1 MRARLQE
8 RCAVVRREHVH
19 RREDQPVER
28 IVLDVALC
36 GVCAGAVGGRAAP
49 LDERWMGGGR
59 RGAAAVLGDAAEA
72 RRPAPP
78 VSPTPTVRACVR
90 AVRTFMPQSISSST
104 RYGEAWHAKE
114 GRRESAEVQ
123 RSARFDAERSWPCRD
138 RTGGAARALCACA
151 EGAQGCAE
159 RALNGKMSEASLM
172 SFASTLRRGKRS
184 AHSSSALSEIA
195 LKRSFFSGTAAAMS
209 IDVSAS
215 ADTSIEA
222 STSCI
227 HTPAVAR
234 AARALDAG
242 VNVDSCSAVAS
253 AGSMRRSLMLLAAIF
268 TKVTQ
273 HVFNLEFLNCIGRK
287 T

>member
-1 MRARLQE
+1 MQRSHGWCSE
-8 RCAVVRREHVH
+8 
-19 RREDQPVER
+19 
-28 IVLDVALC
+28 
-36 GVCAGAVGGRAAP
+36 G
-49 LDERWMGGGR
+49 
-59 RGAAAVLGDAAEA
+59 
-72 RRPAPP
+72 
-78 VSPTPTVRACVR
+78 TVRV
-90 AVRTFMPQSISSST
+90 
-104 RYGEAWHAKE
+104 
-114 GRRESAEVQ
+114 
-123 RSARFDAERSWPCRD
+123 CRGC
-138 RTGGAARALCACA
+138 TGLCAK
-151 EGAQGCAE
+151 

-253 AGSMRRSLMLLAAIF
+253 AGSMRSRVFIPPAASGTRQKLTILYNLRVSQLRWSQKALRRAAFSGSHVCMVAICGSSRSYSRNNEAA
-268 TKVTQ
+268 KCARR
-273 HVFNLEFLNCIGRK
+273 L
-287 T
+287 